1 MHEGGCKRCEMAE
14 PHCVFFESSRGEEAL
29 DCGVVVFG
37 AEVALSAVFV
47 YDVEEADGHCDAGYA
62 GAETPVV
69 FYAVGLVVGEGHEV
83 HVALV
88 RISRVSGGRGVVG
101 LTPIELHT
109 LHMQLQ
115 FYLILE

>member
-1 MHEGGCKRCEMAE
+1 MAE

-37 AEVALSAVFV
+37 AEVALGAVFV
-47 YDVEEADGHCDAGYA
+47 DDVEEADGHCDAGYA

-83 HVALV
+83 HVALLGISWFV
-88 RISRVSGGRGVVG
+88 RGKGVVCS
-101 LTPIELHT
+101 
-109 LHMQLQ
+109 
-115 FYLILE
+115 YSD